1 MDNDLNVATKDMG
14 FDLDDFRRW
23 NLSFWREY
31 EGSDNVSDFPEE
43 ASFLSYEM
51 INDILV
57 FLGYV
62 GNNEEI
68 DYGDITSG
76 ARIFPLI
83 RVFALEFIPNFF
95 EQTSMVK
102 VKCLISRDH
111 TNGLRKKGV
120 FFQSFSK
127 TSGKVIENR
136 YFFYDDWSDPDKPQL
151 VECEVEL

>member
-1 MDNDLNVATKDMG
+1 MDIDLDVATKDI
-14 FDLDDFRRW
+14 DSYLADFKEW
-23 NLSFWREY
+23 NFHFWRED
-31 EGSDNVSDFPEE
+31 EGTANVSDFPE

-68 DYGDITSG
+68 YYGEIISG
-76 ARIFPLI
+76 VRIFQFI
-83 RVFALEFIPNFF
+83 GVFALEFIPNFF